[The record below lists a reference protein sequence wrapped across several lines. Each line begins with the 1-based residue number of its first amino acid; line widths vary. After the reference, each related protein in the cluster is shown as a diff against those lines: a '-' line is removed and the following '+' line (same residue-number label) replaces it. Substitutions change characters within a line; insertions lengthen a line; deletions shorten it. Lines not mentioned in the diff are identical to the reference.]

1 MMIRASEPPM
11 KERRVEDECRLAKN
25 SDIATLQ
32 QLIRSAG
39 ARSILKVSIRQIK
52 AARALLDWSQEQLA
66 LAADV
71 SIPTIKRLEANDGP
85 LGGRGNTVEKILNS
99 MEAAGVE
106 FIDENGG
113 GPGVRLRKPA
123 KEKPRK

>member
-1 MMIRASEPPM
+1 M
-11 KERRVEDECRLAKN
+11 KARRSKNARLAN
-25 SDIATLQ
+25 NPDIATLQ
-32 QLIRSAG
+32 QMIRSTGLRSILKVSMKMASK
-39 ARSILKVSIRQIK
+39 SILKVSIRQIK

-66 LAADV
+66 AAAVV

-85 LGGRGNTVEKILNS
+85 LGGRGQTVEKILKS

-113 GPGVRLRKPA
+113 GPGVRLRKPN
-123 KEKPRK
+123 KRKT